1 MVDRGGGEGRTG
13 CYTHPYGGT
22 VVVVRGGEVGVW
34 TGQRVLC
41 GGRRVAAAAPDRP
54 PRPHPAVLSLVAPI
68 ACGVVGRSPP
78 LCARLSHRGRCVSG
92 VGGRQGRERGV
103 GATASTPRGRR
114 PRLRGGGSGAARRT
128 RATRRRQ
135 RGRLTPRFLLVASA
149 GRGEFVGVARL
160 ISLSI
165 LLVAAGA
172 AAAAR
177 RRGREDGRARA
188 PPPGGGRRVAD
199 ERRGGRVCFPPAPLS
214 VLIFPRPPSPS
225 CLDGRGGGCAA
236 TRTRAHPRGGLYR
249 ASPSPCHFAPG

>member
-1 MVDRGGGEGRTG
+1 MDGAEG
-13 CYTHPYGGT
+13 
-22 VVVVRGGEVGVW
+22 VVRRE
-34 TGQRVLC
+34 TG
-41 GGRRVAAAAPDRP
+41 
-54 PRPHPAVLSLVAPI
+54 
-68 ACGVVGRSPP
+68 
-78 LCARLSHRGRCVSG
+78 
-92 VGGRQGRERGV
+92 
-103 GATASTPRGRR
+103 RGRR
-114 PRLRGGGSGAARRT
+114 TGPTASASSRGAVFGGTNCLRGGGALAAPVRPPFASGSLCVWGGGAPGAGAGRRRNGVDTPGQAPSAEGGGGAGAARRT